1 MGLFS
6 LFNLF
11 YHLFML
17 RYLSPVDYADL
28 NTLIAV
34 LMLIYVPS
42 SMVQVTITR
51 FISSYRAQS
60 QYDRIRELLR
70 QVLLRMLGL
79 AFLIFFLIVL
89 ASRFLSTFL
98 QISSHSLFILLG
110 IVLLFG
116 LLLPVLWGG
125 LQGLQEFGSLA
136 FNYIVISG
144 LRLALGVLFVFLGW
158 GVFGALGAVSI
169 SYFVTI
175 ILSFFMLRGYLLSG
189 KKLLLRDETLKGGT
203 HFPSRKFIAIF
214 FRSE

>member
-17 RYLSPVDYADL
+17 RYLPPVDYGNL

-34 LMLIYVPS
+34 LMLIYIPS
-42 SMVQVTITR
+42 STVQVTITR
-51 FISSYRAQS
+51 FISSFRTQS

-70 QVLLRMLGL
+70 QLFLRMLVV
-79 AFLIFFLIVL
+79 AFSIFLLIVL

-98 QISSHSLFILLG
+98 QISSHSLFLLLG

-116 LLLPVLWGG
+116 LLLPVPWGG

-136 FNYIVISG
+136 VNYIVIGG
-144 LRLALGVLFVFLGW
+144 LKLALGVLFVFLGW
-158 GVFGALGAVSI
+158 GVLGALGAVLI

-175 ILSFFMLRGYLLSG
+175 ILSLFMLRDYILNGE
-189 KKLLLRDETLKGGT
+189 KLLHRDAK
-203 HFPSRKFIAIF
+203 H
-214 FRSE
+214 